1 MKKYVLIIVCLLLS
15 IKLGAQ
21 TDSTKLNRSKA
32 IEYNLKGVEFQKNK
46 EYKEAIRC
54 FNKALEADST
64 FGEAYYNRAIS
75 IVNSNPKEYIN
86 FDKCNEFKKAIKYG
100 KAVSKEELFFYGCTL
115 KY

>member
-1 MKKYVLIIVCLLLS
+1 MVCLLLS
-15 IKLGAQ
+15 IKLEAQ

-32 IEYNLKGVEFQKNK
+32 IEYNLKGVEFQKIK
-46 EYKEAIRC
+46 EYKEAIKC

-75 IVNSNPKEYIN
+75 IANSNPKDEEYVD
-86 FDKCNEFKKAIKYG
+86 FDVCNEFKKAFKFGIV
-100 KAVSKEELFFYGCTL
+100 VSKEELFFYGCTL